1 MELLKFDDVSKVYF
15 NKDGVTKVL
24 DSISLSIEEG
34 KIYSILGPSGCGK
47 TSILNLISGLIT
59 PTSGTI
65 IKPDSIGYMFQR
77 DNLFDWLTILDNV
90 TLGLKIQKNKNEK
103 TIKLGLEINKSLTKE
118 NIAYVEDLIK
128 KYGLEEFIYAYP
140 NSLSGGMRQRVAL
153 IRAIVTKPKLLL
165 LDEPFSAL
173 DAQTRLAVSQDIYQI
188 IKELQIT
195 TVIVTHDLS
204 EAISLSDSIYL
215 LSNRPA
221 KIKGKYEIGINSYL
235 PIERRNLSEFQTY
248 FHEIWGEING

>member
-59 PTSGTI
+59 PTSGKI

-77 DNLFDWLTILDNV
+77 DNLFDWLNILDNV

-103 TIKLGLEINKSLTKE
+103 TINYAKE
-118 NIAYVEDLIK
+118 LLK
-128 KYGLEEFIYAYP
+128 KYGLEEFMYQYP

-173 DAQTRLAVSQDIYQI
+173 DAQTRLAVSEDIYQI

-195 TVIVTHDLS
+195 TVIVTHDLA
-204 EAISLSDSIYL
+204 EAISLSDTIYL

-248 FHEIWGEING
+248 FHEIWSEINGWIIS